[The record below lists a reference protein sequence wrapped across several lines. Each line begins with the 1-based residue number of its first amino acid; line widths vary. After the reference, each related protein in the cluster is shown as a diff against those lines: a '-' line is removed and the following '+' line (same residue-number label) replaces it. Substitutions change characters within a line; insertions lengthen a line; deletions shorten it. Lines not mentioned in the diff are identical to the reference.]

1 MSNDPA
7 PFGTSALL
15 PAGEIPTATMLDGSV
30 VPLPAA
36 RGDMP
41 AISVLRSDAMAEIAR
56 LKGDAQ
62 FRQLLLQGDA
72 NALARVQQLER
83 ITKTPTG
90 TVYGNQQTPAQVD
103 QHQSAWR
110 DFADLGVMFGPGVEQ
125 QFRDGGPIT
134 ETEYRQ
140 AKANLGTVKSDR
152 EFVKRYFD
160 GGRRERAT
168 MELLHRMIASPVI
181 PDPK

>member
-15 PAGEIPTATMLDGSV
+15 PAGDIQTTTLLDGSV

-41 AISVLRSDAMAEIAR
+41 GISVLRSDAMAEISR
-56 LKGDAQ
+56 LKADSQ
-62 FRQLLLQGDA
+62 FRQLLLQGNA
-72 NALARVQQLER
+72 EALAKVQQLER

-90 TVYGNQQTPAQVD
+90 QFVGGQQTPAQVD

-125 QFRDGGPIT
+125 QFRDGGPIS
-134 ETEYRQ
+134 ESEWRQ
-140 AKANLGTVKSDR
+140 AKENLATVKSDR
-152 EFVKRYFD
+152 AFVKRY

-168 MELLHRMIASPVI
+168 MELLHRMIASPVV
-181 PDPK
+181 PDKT

>member
-1 MSNDPA
+1 MTDTPGA
-7 PFGTSALL
+7 SALL
-15 PAGEIPTATMLDGSV
+15 PSGEIPTATMLDGSV

-41 AISVLRSDAMAEIAR
+41 AISVLRSDAMAEISR
-56 LKGDAQ
+56 LKADSQ
-62 FRQLLLQGDA
+62 FRQLLLAGNA
-72 NALARVQQLER
+72 EALAKVQQLER

-90 TVYGNQQTPAQVD
+90 TIYGNQQTPAEVD

-134 ETEYRQ
+134 ESEHRQ
-140 AKANLGTVKSDR
+140 ARENLATVKSDK

-168 MELLHRMIASPVI
+168 MELLHRMIASPVV
-181 PDPK
+181 PDKT